1 MKFNI
6 DKKFFVYY
14 DVVEV
19 EFKFSIVG
27 FVILNDMK
35 VK

>member
-1 MKFNI
+1 MKSKV

-19 EFKFSIVG
+19 ELKSSTVG
-27 FVILNDMK
+27 LVILNDMK